1 MKRIQIG
8 KVPEHLDF
16 PKKNMKYTDLE
27 FRKFSRPIEKRF
39 NFLNDESFCDNELI
53 VKYLGQLKR
62 LGQFEEI
69 F

>member
-1 MKRIQIG
+1 
-8 KVPEHLDF
+8 
-16 PKKNMKYTDLE
+16 MKYTDLE

-39 NFLNDESFCDNELI
+39 KFLNDESFCDNELI